1 MNVYVAKS
9 HLVVVHL
16 PGDVLQ
22 GVQDRVELVDDEL
35 GSCEEEGNQED
46 EQVCHQLLQVHPL
59 PLVREVLPDYIIWR
73 RGVPVREF
81 FENVCAQKCLPDSPF
96 IRSYGNL

>member
-1 MNVYVAKS
+1 MNAYVAKS

-22 GVQDRVELVDDEL
+22 GVQDRVQLVDDEL
-35 GSCEEEGNQED
+35 GSCEEEGDQED
-46 EQVCHQLLQVHPL
+46 EQVRHQLLQVHPL

-73 RGVPVREF
+73 WGVPVRAF
-81 FENVCAQKCLPDSPF
+81 FENVCAQNCLPDSPL

>member
-1 MNVYVAKS
+1 MNAYFAKS

-16 PGDVLQ
+16 AGDVLQ
-22 GVQDRVELVDDEL
+22 GVQDRVQLVDDEL
-35 GSCEEEGNQED
+35 GSCEEEGDQED
-46 EQVCHQLLQVHPL
+46 EQVRHQLLQVHPL

-73 RGVPVREF
+73 WGVPVRVYVED
-81 FENVCAQKCLPDSPF
+81 VCAQKCLPDSPF